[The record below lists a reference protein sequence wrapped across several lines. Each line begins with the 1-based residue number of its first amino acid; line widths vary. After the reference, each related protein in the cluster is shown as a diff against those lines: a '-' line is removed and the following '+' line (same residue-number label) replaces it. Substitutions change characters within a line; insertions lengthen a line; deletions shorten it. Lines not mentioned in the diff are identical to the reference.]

1 MRAPSEEDESLARA
15 RDLVVQS
22 FDRLEPGGAGQHM
35 SRIIP
40 GVQVTVVKEV
50 VPPQLA
56 PSGVLGIV
64 GLVAPPREGTSR
76 GAVERVST
84 WARFRELYGRG
95 TARVMPEAQQAFQN
109 GVNELVVVDLES
121 SVAEHASVTL
131 QVGGANYLTFRARA
145 RGTRPNGLEVQ
156 LVAQGGSY
164 EVRVRRE
171 GEDLE
176 LYRNVSL
183 LPGERGWLPSVL
195 RQGDSELEVV
205 PPPVVSAAFPGAT
218 ELAAAAAPA
227 EATIATIAG
236 VVTAILVVQS
246 GPPVTLSQDVAGGL
260 RIAREGV
267 DLFVLPASDAGEG
280 LVGLRAAIASQPGLS
295 LRSGL
300 AAGVQA
306 LPAAGGMLVGGIDA
320 SQAEYIAALGLL
332 EDVADVDL
340 VTVALQDHGDSGN
353 GRAAAIYAAIIAHC
367 EQMSADARGRLG
379 FGQVSPAAPLPA
391 DAGDGDP
398 LDLQMADLLRSD
410 RFVLLAPH
418 GALGATI
425 GRIGS
430 LPYHQSPTFKTL
442 AGLGDFR
449 PALRV
454 EQQRQYLQQHIVPIA
469 EVPGRGVAVVR
480 GLTTDGDQINVR
492 RIADRAVR
500 GVRIIGELFIGKL
513 NTEDGRNALKQKL
526 TELLLQMQA
535 EDALV
540 PSTDGTDP
548 AFKLDVYSSQADFA
562 QGIVRVDLAVRPVRA
577 IDYIYAT
584 VLVQV

>member
-1 MRAPSEEDESLARA
+1 
-15 RDLVVQS
+15 
-22 FDRLEPGGAGQHM
+22 M

-64 GLVAPPREGTSR
+64 GLVTPPRAGTSR
-76 GAVERVST
+76 GAIERVGT

-109 GVNELVVVDLES
+109 GVFELVVVDLES
-121 SVAEHASVTL
+121 SVAEQAAVTL
-131 QVGGANYLTFRARA
+131 QANGNDFLTFRARA
-145 RGTRPNGLEVQ
+145 RGTRPNGLQVH
-156 LVAQGGSY
+156 LVPQGNGY
-164 EVRVRRE
+164 EVRLRRDGE
-171 GEDLE
+171 GLE

-195 RQGDSELEVV
+195 QQGDSEIEVD
-205 PPPVVSAAFPGAT
+205 PPAVAYGSF
-218 ELAAAAAPA
+218 LAATVLTGAAGST

-236 VVTAILVVQS
+236 VVSVVLVVQQPS
-246 GPPVTLSQDVAGGL
+246 PPPVPALPSVSVFQDVAGIHVTRGPD
-260 RIAREGV
+260 E
-267 DLFVLPASDAGEG
+267 LFLIPAGDAGEG
-280 LVGLRAAIASQPGLS
+280 LAGLRAAIASQPGMS
-295 LRSGL
+295 LR
-300 AAGVQA
+300 VE
-306 LPAAGGMLVGGIDA
+306 LPAAAGTLTGGVDA
-320 SQAEYIAALGLL
+320 SEDEYIAGLGLL

-340 VTVALQDHGDSGN
+340 VAVALQDHGDVGN
-353 GRAAAIYAAIIAHC
+353 GRASAIYSAIVAHC
-367 EQMSADARGRLG
+367 ETMSADARGRIG

-391 DAGDGDP
+391 AGNDDDP
-398 LDLQMADLLRSD
+398 LDLQMADLLRCD

-418 GALGATI
+418 GALGAVV

-454 EQQRQYLQQHIVPIA
+454 EQQRQYLQQNIVPIA

-526 TELLLQMQA
+526 TEFLLQMQA
-535 EDALV
+535 DDALV

>member
-1 MRAPSEEDESLARA
+1 
-15 RDLVVQS
+15 
-22 FDRLEPGGAGQHM
+22 M

-56 PSGVLGIV
+56 PSGVLGII
-64 GLVAPPREGTSR
+64 GLVAPAREGTSR
-76 GAVERVST
+76 GVVERVGT

-109 GVNELVVVDLES
+109 GVFELVVVDLES
-121 SVAEHASVTL
+121 SVASQATVTL
-131 QVGGANYLTFRARA
+131 QVEGDDYLTFRARA

-156 LVAQGGSY
+156 LTAQGSGY
-164 EVRVRRE
+164 ELRLRRD
-171 GEDLE
+171 GEVIE

-183 LPGERGWLPSVL
+183 LPGERGWLVSVL
-195 RQGDSELEVV
+195 QQGDSEIEAV
-205 PPPVVSAAFPGAT
+205 PPPITFASFGGGGTVVDPAPGAT
-218 ELAAAAAPA
+218 GEIL
-227 EATIATIAG
+227 ATIGGAATVRLVVQEGAPVTIAG
-236 VVTAILVVQS
+236 THATGIVITRSGTPLYEIPALDPGEALAGLRTAIAGQLGMS
-246 GPPVTLSQDVAGGL
+246 LRTDLPDVAGTLSSG
-260 RIAREGV
+260 A
-267 DLFVLPASDAGEG
+267 DAT
-280 LVGLRAAIASQPGLS
+280 Q
-295 LRSGL
+295 
-300 AAGVQA
+300 
-306 LPAAGGMLVGGIDA
+306 D
-320 SQAEYIAALGLL
+320 EYIAGLTLL

-340 VTVALQDHGDSGN
+340 VAVALQNHGDAGN
-353 GRAAAIYAAIIAHC
+353 ARASAIYSAIVAHC
-367 EQMSADARGRLG
+367 EQMSAEARGRIG
-379 FGQVSPAAPLPA
+379 FGQVSPSAPLPA
-391 DAGDGDP
+391 GAGDDDP

-418 GALGATI
+418 GALGAVA

-442 AGLGDFR
+442 AGLGDLQ

-454 EQQRQYLQQHIVPIA
+454 EQQRQYLQQSIVPIA
-469 EVPGRGVAVVR
+469 EVPGRGIAVVR

-526 TELLLQMQA
+526 TEFLLQMQA

-548 AFKLDVYSSQADFA
+548 AFKLDVYSSQSDFA

>member
-1 MRAPSEEDESLARA
+1 
-15 RDLVVQS
+15 
-22 FDRLEPGGAGQHM
+22 M

-64 GLVAPPREGTSR
+64 GLVAPPRTGTTRST
-76 GAVERVST
+76 VERVGT

-121 SVAEHASVTL
+121 SVAEASAVTL
-131 QVGGANYLTFRARA
+131 QVNGADYLTFRARA
-145 RGTRPNGLEVQ
+145 RGTRSNGIEVQ
-156 LVAQGGSY
+156 LLPQGGSY
-164 EVRVRRE
+164 ELRVRQE

-183 LPGERGWLPSVL
+183 LPGERGYLRSVL
-195 RQGDSELEVV
+195 EQGDSELEVD
-205 PPPVVSAAFPGAT
+205 PPTVVYGPF
-218 ELAAAAAPA
+218 LAATVLDAVAGPT

-236 VVTAILVVQS
+236 VVAVNITVQS
-246 GPPVTLSQDVAGGL
+246 GASVTILRDGAGIHVTRGGS
-260 RIAREGV
+260 E
-267 DLFVLPASDAGEG
+267 LFLVPAGDAGEA
-280 LVGLRAAIASQPGLS
+280 LAGLRAAIAGQSGLS
-295 LRSGL
+295 LR
-300 AAGVQA
+300 VE
-306 LPAAGGMLVGGIDA
+306 LPAAAGTLTGGVDA
-320 SQAEYIAALGLL
+320 SQDEYIAGLGLL
-332 EDVADVDL
+332 EDVADIDL
-340 VTVALQDHGDSGN
+340 VAVALQDHGDIGN
-353 GRAAAIYAAIIAHC
+353 GRASAIYSAIIAHC
-367 EQMSADARGRLG
+367 EQMSADARGRIG

-391 DAGDGDP
+391 DATDDDP

-418 GALGATI
+418 GALGATV

-454 EQQRQYLQQHIVPIA
+454 EQQRQYLLQNMVPIA
-469 EVPGRGVAVVR
+469 EVPGRGIAIVR

-526 TELLLQMQA
+526 TEFLFQMQA

-548 AFKLDVYSSQADFA
+548 AFKLDVYSSQADFS

-584 VLVQV
+584 VLVQT

>member
-1 MRAPSEEDESLARA
+1 
-15 RDLVVQS
+15 
-22 FDRLEPGGAGQHM
+22 M

-56 PSGVLGIV
+56 PSGVFGIV
-64 GLVAPPREGTSR
+64 GLVAPAREGTSR
-76 GAVERVST
+76 GPVERVGT

-109 GVNELVVVDLES
+109 GVSELVVVDLES
-121 SVAEHASVTL
+121 SVAQQAAATL
-131 QVGGANYLTFRARA
+131 DVEGTGYLTFRARA

-156 LVAQGGSY
+156 LTPQGSGY
-164 EVRVRRE
+164 ELRLRRD

-183 LPGERGWLPSVL
+183 FPGERGWLPSVL
-195 RQGDSELEVV
+195 QQGDSEIEVE
-205 PPPVVSAAFPGAT
+205 PPTVVYGAF
-218 ELAAAAAPA
+218 LAATVLDAAAGPT
-227 EATIATIAG
+227 EAIIATIAG
-236 VVTAILVVQS
+236 MVDARLVVES
-246 GPPVTLSQDVAGGL
+246 GTSVTILQDAAGIHVSRDG
-260 RIAREGV
+260 AE
-267 DLFVLPASDAGEG
+267 LFLIPAGDTGEG
-280 LVGLRAAIASQPGLS
+280 LGGLRAALAGRAGLS
-295 LRSGL
+295 LR
-300 AAGVQA
+300 AQ
-306 LPAAGGMLVGGIDA
+306 LPAASGTLAGGVDA
-320 SQAEYIAALGLL
+320 SQDEYIAGLGLL

-340 VTVALQDHGDSGN
+340 VAVALQDHGEIGN
-353 GRAAAIYAAIIAHC
+353 SRASAIYSAIIAHC
-367 EQMSADARGRLG
+367 EQMSAEARGRLG
-379 FGQVSPAAPLPA
+379 FGQVSPSAPLPA
-391 DAGDGDP
+391 DASDDDP

-430 LPYHQSPTFKTL
+430 LSYHQSPTFKTL

-584 VLVQV
+584 VLVQT

>member
-1 MRAPSEEDESLARA
+1 
-15 RDLVVQS
+15 
-22 FDRLEPGGAGQHM
+22 M

-76 GAVERVST
+76 SPVERVGT

-95 TARVMPEAQQAFQN
+95 TARAMPEAQQAFQN
-109 GVNELVVVDLES
+109 GVSELVVVDLES
-121 SVAEHASVTL
+121 SVAEQAAVTL
-131 QVGGANYLTFRARA
+131 QVEGANYLAFRARA

-156 LVAQGGSY
+156 LTPQGGSY
-164 EVRVRRE
+164 ELRLRRD
-171 GEDLE
+171 GEVLE

-183 LPGERGWLPSVL
+183 LPGERGWLASVL
-195 RQGDSELEVV
+195 QQGDSEIELV
-205 PPPVVSAAFPGAT
+205 PPAVAYESFPAATVLDPVAGTAQ
-218 ELAAAAAPA
+218 
-227 EATIATIAG
+227 ATIATIAG
-236 VVTAILVVQS
+236 NATVQLVVQS
-246 GPPVTLSQDVAGGL
+246 GTVATILENALGIHVSRGAL
-260 RIAREGV
+260 E
-267 DLFVLPASDAGEG
+267 LFMIPWGDTGQALA
-280 LVGLRAAIASQPGLS
+280 GLRAAIAGEAGLS
-295 LRSGL
+295 LD
-300 AAGVQA
+300 VV
-306 LPAAGGMLVGGIDA
+306 LPAAAGTLAGGVDA
-320 SQAEYIAALGLL
+320 SQSEYIDGLVLL

-340 VTVALQDHGDSGN
+340 VAVALQDHGDVGN
-353 GRAAAIYAAIIAHC
+353 HRSTAIYSAIIAHC

-379 FGQVSPAAPLPA
+379 FGQVSPSAPLPT
-391 DAGDGDP
+391 DASDNDP
-398 LDLQMADLLRSD
+398 LDLQMAGLLRSD

-418 GALGATI
+418 GALGATV

-454 EQQRQYLQQHIVPIA
+454 EQQRQYLQQSIVPIA
-469 EVPGRGVAVVR
+469 DVPGRGVAVVR

-526 TELLLQMQA
+526 TEFLLQMQA

-577 IDYIYAT
+577 IDFIYAT

>member
-1 MRAPSEEDESLARA
+1 
-15 RDLVVQS
+15 
-22 FDRLEPGGAGQHM
+22 M

-64 GLVAPPREGTSR
+64 GLVAPPRTGTTRST
-76 GAVERVST
+76 VERVGT

-109 GVNELVVVDLES
+109 GVNELVVVDLQS
-121 SVAEHASVTL
+121 GVATQAAVTL
-131 QVGGANYLTFRARA
+131 QVSGANFLTFRARA
-145 RGTRPNGLEVQ
+145 RGTRANGLEVQ
-156 LVAQGGSY
+156 LTPQGNGY
-164 EVRVRRE
+164 ELRLRRD

-183 LPGERGWLPSVL
+183 LPGERGYLPRLLEQS
-195 RQGDSELEVV
+195 DSEIEVDA
-205 PPPVVSAAFPGAT
+205 PTVVYGPF
-218 ELAAAAAPA
+218 LAATVLDAVAGPH
-227 EATIATIAG
+227 EVTIATIAG
-236 VVTAILVVQS
+236 VVEVRLVIENGPAVTVLRDAAGIHVSRGGAELFLIPTGDTGERLAVLRTA
-246 GPPVTLSQDVAGGL
+246 VAGQ
-260 RIAREGV
+260 
-267 DLFVLPASDAGEG
+267 S
-280 LVGLRAAIASQPGLS
+280 GLS
-295 LRSGL
+295 LRIE
-300 AAGVQA
+300 
-306 LPAAGGMLVGGIDA
+306 LPTAGGTLAGGVDA
-320 SQAEYIAALGLL
+320 SQDEYIAGLGLL
-332 EDVADVDL
+332 EDVAEVDL
-340 VTVALQDHGDSGN
+340 VAVALQDHGDIGN
-353 GRAAAIYAAIIAHC
+353 GRASAIYSAIVAHC
-367 EQMSADARGRLG
+367 EQMSADARGRIG
-379 FGQVSPAAPLPA
+379 FGQVSSRAPLPA
-391 DAGDGDP
+391 DATDDDP
-398 LDLQMADLLRSD
+398 LDLQMADHLRSD

-418 GALGATI
+418 GALGAVA

-430 LPYHQSPTFKTL
+430 LAYHQSPTFKTL

-454 EQQRQYLQQHIVPIA
+454 EQQRQYLQQSIVPIA
-469 EVPGRGVAVVR
+469 EVPGRGVAIVR

-526 TELLLQMQA
+526 TEHMLQMQA

-584 VLVQV
+584 VLVQA

>member
-1 MRAPSEEDESLARA
+1 
-15 RDLVVQS
+15 
-22 FDRLEPGGAGQHM
+22 M

-64 GLVAPPREGTSR
+64 GLVAPARAGTSR
-76 GAVERVST
+76 AIVERVGT

-109 GVNELVVVDLES
+109 GIFEVVVVDLQS
-121 SVAEHASVTL
+121 TVAQSAQVML
-131 QVGGANYLTFRARA
+131 QIAGADFLGFRARA
-145 RGTRPNGLEVQ
+145 RGPRPNGLEV
-156 LVAQGGSY
+156 VMTPQGEGY
-164 EVRVRRE
+164 ELRLRRD
-171 GEDLE
+171 GEILE
-176 LYRNVSL
+176 LYRNISL
-183 LPGERGWLPSVL
+183 LPGDRGWLVDVL
-195 RQGDSELEVV
+195 ATSDSELEVDV
-205 PPPVVSAAFPGAT
+205 PT
-218 ELAAAAAPA
+218 
-227 EATIATIAG
+227 
-236 VVTAILVVQS
+236 VQY
-246 GPPVTLSQDVAGGL
+246 
-260 RIAREGV
+260 
-267 DLFVLPASDAGEG
+267 
-280 LVGLRAAIASQPGLS
+280 AAIAGNPVLDGTPGSGELAIATVAGLAVRLVYQFGEPVSLIQDGTGIHLSRDGAALFDIPTGDTGSALATLRALLTGTGLS
-295 LRSGL
+295 LRTDLSAASGVL
-300 AAGVQA
+300 
-306 LPAAGGMLVGGIDA
+306 AGGADA
-320 SQAEYIAALGLL
+320 SQAEYVEALARL

-340 VTVALQDHGDSGN
+340 VAVALQDHGDATN
-353 GRAAAIYAAIIAHC
+353 ARASAIYSAIIAHC
-367 EQMSADARGRLG
+367 EQMSADARGRIG
-379 FGQVSPAAPLPA
+379 FGQVSPSAPLPA
-391 DAGDGDP
+391 DGTDADP
-398 LDLQMADLLRSD
+398 LDLNMADSLRSD
-410 RFVLLAPH
+410 RFVLMAPH
-418 GALGATI
+418 GALGAVI

-430 LPYHQSPTFKTL
+430 LPYHHSPTFKTL

-454 EQQRQYLQQHIVPIA
+454 EQQREYLQQQVVPIA
-469 EVPGRGVAVVR
+469 EVPGRGLAIVR

-492 RIADRAVR
+492 RIADHAVR

-548 AFKLDVYSSQADFA
+548 AFKLDVYSSQSDFA
-562 QGIVRVDLAVRPVRA
+562 QGVVRVDLAVRPVRA

>member
-1 MRAPSEEDESLARA
+1 
-15 RDLVVQS
+15 
-22 FDRLEPGGAGQHM
+22 M

-76 GAVERVST
+76 GPVERVGT

-95 TARVMPEAQQAFQN
+95 TARAMPEAQQAFQN

-121 SVAEHASVTL
+121 SVAQQASVTL
-131 QVGGANYLTFRARA
+131 QVGGADFLTFRARA
-145 RGTRPNGLEVQ
+145 RGTRPNELEVR
-156 LVAQGGSY
+156 LTPQGGSY
-164 EVRVRRE
+164 EVRLQRDDEV
-171 GEDLE
+171 LE

-183 LPGERGWLPSVL
+183 LPGERGWLPAVL
-195 RQGDSELEVV
+195 QQGDSEVEVDA
-205 PPPVVSAAFPGAT
+205 PSIAYGAFPVDTAINPGAAT
-218 ELAAAAAPA
+218 
-227 EATIATIAG
+227 TIATIGG
-236 VVTAILVVQS
+236 VATVRIQVQAEAAS
-246 GPPVTLSQDVAGGL
+246 AVHVLGNAGGIHISRDGAEFFL
-260 RIAREGV
+260 IPPGDSGQA
-267 DLFVLPASDAGEG
+267 LA
-280 LVGLRAAIASQPGLS
+280 GLRTATASQPGVTLEVS
-295 LRSGL
+295 
-300 AAGVQA
+300 
-306 LPAAGGMLVGGIDA
+306 LPAATGMLEGGADA
-320 SQAEYIAALGLL
+320 SQDEYIAGLILL

-340 VTVALQDHGDSGN
+340 VAVALQDHGDIGN
-353 GRAAAIYAAIIAHC
+353 ARASAIYSAIVAHC
-367 EQMSADARGRLG
+367 EQMSADARGRIG
-379 FGQVSPAAPLPA
+379 FGQVSPYAPLPA
-391 DAGDGDP
+391 GGGDSDP
-398 LDLQMADLLRSD
+398 LDLQMADLMRSD

-418 GALGATI
+418 GALGAVA

-454 EQQRQYLQQHIVPIA
+454 EQQRQYLQQSIVPIA
-469 EVPGRGVAVVR
+469 EVPGRGIAVVR

-526 TELLLQMQA
+526 TEFLLQMQA
-535 EDALV
+535 DDALV

-562 QGIVRVDLAVRPVRA
+562 QGIVRVDLAIRPVRA

>member
-1 MRAPSEEDESLARA
+1 M
-15 RDLVVQS
+15 
-22 FDRLEPGGAGQHM
+22 
-35 SRIIP
+35 
-40 GVQVTVVKEV
+40 
-50 VPPQLA
+50 PPQIA

-64 GLVAPPREGTSR
+64 GLVAPPRAGTSR
-76 GAVERVST
+76 AAVERVGT

-109 GVNELVVVDLES
+109 GVFELVVVDLES
-121 SVAEHASVTL
+121 SVAEHAAVTIAAD
-131 QVGGANYLTFRARA
+131 GADYLSFRARA
-145 RGTRPNGLEVQ
+145 RGTRANGLEVQ
-156 LVAQGGSY
+156 LTPQGGSY
-164 EVRVRRE
+164 ELRLRRE
-171 GEDLE
+171 GEVLE

-183 LPGERGWLPSVL
+183 FPGERGWLPSVL
-195 RQGDSELEVV
+195 QQGDSEIEVDAPTV
-205 PPPVVSAAFPGAT
+205 AYGSF
-218 ELAAAAAPA
+218 LAATVLDADAGPT

-236 VVTAILVVQS
+236 VV
-246 GPPVTLSQDVAGGL
+246 PVTLSVQSGTPVTILQDAAGIHVSRDGAELFLVPAGDTGEALAGL
-260 RIAREGV
+260 RT
-267 DLFVLPASDAGEG
+267 
-280 LVGLRAAIASQPGLS
+280 AIAGHIGLS
-295 LRSGL
+295 L
-300 AAGVQA
+300 GVA
-306 LPAAGGMLVGGIDA
+306 LPAAAGTLTGGTDA
-320 SQAEYIAALGLL
+320 SQDEYIAGLGLL

-340 VTVALQDHGDSGN
+340 VAVALQDHGDIGN
-353 GRAAAIYAAIIAHC
+353 SRAAAIYSAIIAHC
-367 EQMSADARGRLG
+367 EQMSAEARGRLG
-379 FGQVSPAAPLPA
+379 FGQVSPHAPLPA
-391 DAGDGDP
+391 DASDDDP

-418 GALGATI
+418 GVLGATI

-442 AGLGDFR
+442 AGLGDLR

-454 EQQRQYLQQHIVPIA
+454 EQQRQYLQQSIVPIA
-469 EVPGRGVAVVR
+469 EVPGRGIAVVR